1 MQTKSVYQ
9 ILFAW
14 MAIYA
19 VYLWLMTTCP
29 DCGIIAIV
37 GMVAVLLLLID
48 VFGKKECLCR

>member
-14 MAIYA
+14 MAVYG

-29 DCGIIAIV
+29 DCWIIPMV
-37 GMVAVLLLLID
+37 GMVALLLLIID
-48 VFGKKECLCR
+48 DFGKKECSCQ